1 MSHHP
6 SRTVLSVR
14 RLRFLAVSLI
24 VVAVSLTFLL
34 QVPLLQIDEGV
45 YVERLF
51 RSNSRNNTVQPLTV
65 LVLDSSQSPDAPFP
79 FLSAFS
85 SSFQKPHWRSRPITA
100 QQQQLLH
107 NQQQQQQQRR
117 WRSQPLAGVFD
128 VVAYGAVGDAVTDDT
143 HALTTAMHAA
153 CSHAVERGVV
163 ATVLV
168 PWGGCYTVQPIT
180 MQGPC
185 GPGIR
190 LRINGVLVGP
200 SDPAAYPFPDYT
212 STYFPYTSG
221 FLSFKNFSGL
231 VISGGG
237 RIDGQGWEFWKAFR
251 NYTLQKTIPIR
262 PFAIR
267 LMHCK
272 NTTVEGISIWNSPMY
287 HLFAYTCDG
296 LHIRRYKTNSPS
308 RSPNTD
314 SLKLV
319 GIKNALIE
327 ECFLHGGDDDV
338 SVVAVGE
345 LVASNITVRNLEATA
360 GHGIS
365 IGSVG
370 WDGNVGC
377 VSKVRVVNVTLINLT
392 NGIRIKTWQGGLGV
406 VRDVMYENI
415 HMRNTSKAIML
426 NQFYC
431 DRHQNWTCGGNENNV
446 ALHNIL
452 YRNISAL
459 VRDKFGIFM
468 RCSDTVPCTGIHLQQ
483 VNIQPQNPTR
493 LLTPVFENVLAS
505 GATDDVWPA
514 PAGWEMSFPT
524 AQQAALI
531 QNVSSYCNQYG

>member
-1 MSHHP
+1 MLVLRPSMSSPYYLHNTSP
-6 SRTVLSVR
+6 RTSVRLQQYLLSHVLSSCMLFAAVLLVWTCLVSTFPASPLPFFPR
-14 RLRFLAVSLI
+14 IPCVPPVPRILRVPRVYPSHPRAPRPHGR
-24 VVAVSLTFLL
+24 ASLTF
-34 QVPLLQIDEGV
+34 
-45 YVERLF
+45 
-51 RSNSRNNTVQPLTV
+51 
-65 LVLDSSQSPDAPFP
+65 LVLDSSQSQRKSTKKLSPTTTHCPTIPPPHVPALTFLVLDSSQSTDAPFP

-100 QQQQLLH
+100 QQQQQLH
-107 NQQQQQQQRR
+107 NQQQQQQGR

-153 CSHAVERGVV
+153 CSHAAEKGVV

-168 PWGGCYTVQPIT
+168 PWGGCYSVQPIT

-185 GPGIR
+185 GPGMR
-190 LRINGVLVGP
+190 LQIDGVLVGP

-237 RIDGQGWEFWKAFR
+237 RIDGQGQEFWKAFR

-345 LVASNITVRNLEATA
+345 LVAYNITVRNLEATA

-377 VSKVRVVNVTLINLT
+377 VAKVRVVNVTLINLT

-406 VRDVMYENI
+406 VRDVFYENI
-415 HMRNTSKAIML
+415 HMKNTSKAIML
-426 NQFYC
+426 NQVC
-431 DRHQNWTCGGNENNV
+431 E
-446 ALHNIL
+446 L
-452 YRNISAL
+452 S
-459 VRDKFGIFM
+459 
-468 RCSDTVPCTGIHLQQ
+468 
-483 VNIQPQNPTR
+483 
-493 LLTPVFENVLAS
+493 
-505 GATDDVWPA
+505 
-514 PAGWEMSFPT
+514 
-524 AQQAALI
+524 
-531 QNVSSYCNQYG
+531 

>member
-1 MSHHP
+1 MSHH
-6 SRTVLSVR
+6 SFRTAVSVG
-14 RLRFLAVSLI
+14 RLRLLAISLI

-34 QVPLLQIDEGV
+34 QSV
-45 YVERLF
+45 YVENLF
-51 RSNSRNNTVQPLTV
+51 IPDRGQTKADQAPITVV
-65 LVLDSSQSPDAPFP
+65 VLDSSQASEAPFP

-85 SSFQKPHWRSRPITA
+85 SSFQKPTWRSRPITA
-100 QQQQLLH
+100 QQQQQRH
-107 NQQQQQQQRR
+107 YHEQQQQGR
-117 WRSQPLAGVFD
+117 WRSEAPGVFD
-128 VVAYGAVGDAVTDDT
+128 IVAHGAVGDAVTDDSD
-143 HALTTAMHAA
+143 ALTAAMHAA
-153 CSHAVERGVV
+153 CGHAVERGVV

-168 PWGGCYTVQPIT
+168 PWGGCYAVQPIT

-185 GPGIR
+185 GPGMKLQID
-190 LRINGVLVGP
+190 GVLVGP

-237 RIDGQGWEFWKAFR
+237 RIEGQGWEFWSAFR

-267 LMHCK
+267 LMHCN
-272 NTTVEGISIWNSPMY
+272 NTRVEGISIWNSPMY
-287 HLFAYTCDG
+287 HLFAYACDG
-296 LHIRRYKTNSPS
+296 LHVRRYKTNSPS

-327 ECFLHGGDDDV
+327 DCFLHGGDDDV

-345 LVASNITVRNLEATA
+345 LVACNITVRNLEATA

-370 WDGNVGC
+370 WDGNIGC
-377 VSKVRVVNVTLINLT
+377 VAKVRVINVTLINLT

-406 VRDVMYENI
+406 VRDVLYENI
-415 HMRNTSKAIML
+415 HMKNTSKAIML

-431 DRHQNWTCGGNENNV
+431 DKHQNWTCGGHVNNV
-446 ALHNIL
+446 ALHNIW
-452 YRNISAL
+452 YRNISAV
-459 VRDKFGIFM
+459 VRDKYGIFM
-468 RCSDTVPCTGIHLQQ
+468 HCSDTVPCTGIHLQQ
-483 VNIQPQNPTR
+483 VNVQSQYPAR
-493 LLTPVFENVLAS
+493 VLTPVFENVLVS
-505 GATDDVWPA
+505 ATDDVWPA
-514 PAGWEMSFPT
+514 PVGSSFDQWGMAFPT
-524 AQQAALI
+524 SEQAALI
-531 QNVSSYCNQYG
+531 QNVSSYCNPCT

>member
-1 MSHHP
+1 LP
-6 SRTVLSVR
+6 
-14 RLRFLAVSLI
+14 F
-24 VVAVSLTFLL
+24 
-34 QVPLLQIDEGV
+34 
-45 YVERLF
+45 
-51 RSNSRNNTVQPLTV
+51 
-65 LVLDSSQSPDAPFP
+65 LVLDSSQSTESPFP

-100 QQQQLLH
+100 QQQQLQH
-107 NQQQQQQQRR
+107 NQQQQQQGR
-117 WRSQPLAGVFD
+117 WRSQPLTGVYD
-128 VVAYGAVGDAVTDDT
+128 VVAYGAVGDAVADDT

-153 CSHAVERGVV
+153 CTHAVEKGVV

-168 PWGGCYTVQPIT
+168 PWGGCYAVQPIT

-185 GPGIR
+185 GPGMR
-190 LRINGVLVGP
+190 LQIDGVLVGP
-200 SDPAAYPFPDYT
+200 SDPAVYPFPDYT

-327 ECFLHGGDDDV
+327 DCFLHGGDDDV
-338 SVVAVGE
+338 SIVAVGE
-345 LVASNITVRNLEATA
+345 LVAYNITVRNLEATA

-365 IGSVG
+365 STVTGTKIG
-370 WDGNVGC
+370 
-377 VSKVRVVNVTLINLT
+377 RVVAQHLIPTAGAAQEGGGSGQCKEREKKGGGVTA
-392 NGIRIKTWQGGLGV
+392 RRAAWQRRTRAADSCAAARAV
-406 VRDVMYENI
+406 VRP
-415 HMRNTSKAIML
+415 A
-426 NQFYC
+426 
-431 DRHQNWTCGGNENNV
+431 V
-446 ALHNIL
+446 ATRAAAHGCE
-452 YRNISAL
+452 RAQ
-459 VRDKFGIFM
+459 
-468 RCSDTVPCTGIHLQQ
+468 LQCA
-483 VNIQPQNPTR
+483 R
-493 LLTPVFENVLAS
+493 LLLRVTR
-505 GATDDVWPA
+505 G
-514 PAGWEMSFPT
+514 G
-524 AQQAALI
+524 
-531 QNVSSYCNQYG
+531 GG